1 MIVYVATHWYS
12 MVHEHIWVHDGD
24 QLVEQVWLRLKEL
37 RGQVLHHILQLL
49 GGIARSAIPRLW
61 LSPANQNN
69 KSEWKTSFSDQR
81 LFLS

>member
-1 MIVYVATHWYS
+1 ML
-12 MVHEHIWVHDGD
+12 HEHIWVHDGD

-49 GGIARSAIPRLW
+49 SSIARSAIPRLW

-69 KSEWKTSFSDQR
+69 KSEWKNNSLR
-81 LFLS
+81 A